1 MGCRRDCNTGDW
13 RETGALSAPG
23 AEAPGLH
30 SLEGGRL
37 AWPAVARLRRMAD
50 RKPSE
55 GWRARPAFAPPE
67 LRRGTN
73 THAPSRHS
81 SRGRVKMGGERE
93 RRRMARPAG
102 LEPAAPGLEGRCSI
116 RLSYGRSR
124 RAARILYDGFY
135 FSQGISTRNALPS
148 MSFAVTVT
156 RLAFT
161 LRALNGTL
169 SRSEKRLWART
180 RFSPFSIR
188 AMMVEK

>member
-1 MGCRRDCNTGDW
+1 MDGRRDCSTGDW
-13 RETGALSAPG
+13 RENAALSAPG

-30 SLEGGRL
+30 PQGCWRL
-37 AWPAVARLRRMAD
+37 AWPAEAARGECQTEVLRRL
-50 RKPSE
+50 
-55 GWRARPAFAPPE
+55 ARPPRLE
-67 LRRGTN
+67 RGT
-73 THAPSRHS
+73 
-81 SRGRVKMGGERE
+81 
-93 RRRMARPAG
+93 
-102 LEPAAPGLEGRCSI
+102 PGLEGRCSI

-135 FSQGISTRNALPS
+135 LFQGISTRNALPS

>member
-1 MGCRRDCNTGDW
+1 MSRRVSG
-13 RETGALSAPG
+13 RGGAPSATPELPDF
-23 AEAPGLH
+23 ALRA
-30 SLEGGRL
+30 SSRSRRSASREGG
-37 AWPAVARLRRMAD
+37 
-50 RKPSE
+50 K
-55 GWRARPAFAPPE
+55 
-67 LRRGTN
+67 
-73 THAPSRHS
+73 
-81 SRGRVKMGGERE
+81 SRGYIG
-93 RRRMARPAG
+93 RMWGDLARPAG

-135 FSQGISTRNALPS
+135 LFQGISTRNALPS